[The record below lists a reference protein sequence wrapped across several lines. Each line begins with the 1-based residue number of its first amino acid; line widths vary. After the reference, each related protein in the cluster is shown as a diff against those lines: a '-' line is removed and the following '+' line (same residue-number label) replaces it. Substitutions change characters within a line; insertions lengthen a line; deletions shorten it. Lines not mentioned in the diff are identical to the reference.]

1 MIGWG
6 FLAAAIAIVVWP
18 FLTEAIRPRMRDRE
32 RALAPGKFADLPR
45 GVTHYRFLGAPN
57 GPLAVC
63 VHGLTTPSF
72 VWEPVAEKLGD
83 MGFRVLVY
91 DLYGRGYSDR
101 PKGAQDAAFFCDQLD
116 ALLDE
121 LHIDVPFTL
130 LGYSM
135 GGAIATAYAA
145 RHPGR
150 IRELVLI
157 APAGLG
163 HDLGP
168 VADLAANHD
177 KLGKW
182 LALGFYPRALRR
194 ATQADRALPSAIP
207 DMVDRQILE
216 TRWRGF
222 APAVLSSLRG
232 IMSEDLEPAHT
243 AIAEAGLPVL
253 AIWGRQDEVIPISGL
268 GKLAEWNRDAR
279 QEVIEQA
286 GHALAYTH
294 VDKVADVLGRLRKP

>member
-1 MIGWG
+1 MIVWG
-6 FLAAAIAIVVWP
+6 FAAAALAILVWP
-18 FLTEAIRPRMRDRE
+18 FLIESIRPRMRDKD
-32 RALAPGKFADLPR
+32 RALAPGAFAVLPK
-45 GVTHYRFLGAPN
+45 GVTHYRWLGAED
-57 GPLAVC
+57 GPLVVC

-72 VWEPVAEKLGD
+72 VWEPIAQHLGE

-101 PKGAQDAAFFCDQLD
+101 PKGLQDADFFCDQLD

-121 LHIDVPFTL
+121 LRIDEPFTL
-130 LGYSM
+130 FGYSM

-145 RHPGR
+145 RHPAK

-168 VADLAANHD
+168 VADLAVNQD
-177 KLGKW
+177 WIGKW
-182 LALGFYPRALRR
+182 LALGFYPRVLRR
-194 ATQADRALPSAIP
+194 ATEADRALPSAIP

-232 IMSEDLEPAHT
+232 IMSEDLAPAHA
-243 AIAEAGLPVL
+243 AIAKTGVPVL
-253 AIWGRQDEVIPISGL
+253 AIWGKEDDVIPIAGL

-279 QEVIEQA
+279 QEEFEDA

-294 VDKVADVLGRLRKP
+294 VNEIAEVLAGLRRN

>member
-6 FLAAAIAIVVWP
+6 FLAAALAVVVWP
-18 FLTEAIRPRMRDRE
+18 FVTEYIRPRMRDKE
-32 RALAPGKFADLPR
+32 RALAPGAFVELPK
-45 GVTHYRFLGAPN
+45 GVTHYRWLGAET

-72 VWEPVAEKLGD
+72 VWEPIAKKLGE

-101 PKGAQDAAFFCDQLD
+101 PKGAQDVDFFCDQLD

-121 LHIDVPFTL
+121 LRIDEDLTL

-135 GGAIATAYAA
+135 GGAIVTAYAA
-145 RHPGR
+145 RHTDR
-150 IRELVLI
+150 MREVVLI
-157 APAGLG
+157 APVGLG

-168 VADLAANHD
+168 VADLAVNHNW
-177 KLGKW
+177 LGKW
-182 LALGFYPRALRR
+182 MAFGFYPRALRR
-194 ATQADRALPSAIP
+194 ATEADRNLPSAIP
-207 DMVDRQILE
+207 DMVDRQIME

-232 IMSEDLEPAHT
+232 IMSEDLKPAHT
-243 AIAEAGLPVL
+243 TVAEADLPVL

-268 GKLAEWNRDAR
+268 GTLAEWNRDAR
-279 QEVIEQA
+279 QEVIDEA

-294 VDKVADVLGRLRKP
+294 VDEVAEAMTDLRRN

>member
-6 FLAAAIAIVVWP
+6 FLAAALAIVIWP
-18 FLTEAIRPRMRDRE
+18 FLSEYIRPRMRDKH
-32 RALAPGKFADLPR
+32 RALAPGAFAKLPK
-45 GVTHYRFLGAPN
+45 GITHYRWLGPAN

-72 VWEPVAEKLGD
+72 VWEPIAEKLGE

-101 PKGAQDAAFFCDQLD
+101 PPGAQDADFFCDQLD

-121 LHIDVPFTL
+121 LDIDAPFTL

-145 RHPGR
+145 RHPHR
-150 IRELVLI
+150 INQLVLI

-194 ATQADRALPSAIP
+194 ATQADRGLPSAIP

-232 IMSEDLEPAHT
+232 IMSEDLESAHEK
-243 AIAEAGLPVL
+243 IAQAGLPVL
-253 AIWGRQDEVIPISGL
+253 AIWGKEDEVIPIAGL

-279 QEVIEQA
+279 QEVIEEA

-294 VDKVADVLGRLRKP
+294 VDEVARVLGQLRKG